1 MGFDY
6 TELFWKKKRTFK
18 FDYTSTLDTNWDFL
32 GFCFPIN
39 MIQIDNSYYYISE
52 DIPTGIPGVEG
63 SRVRG
68 TGFDDLTTKV
78 DIKYYKLSDVNIITE
93 SDMCLFS
100 STERLKI
107 FYLNIINIILDHNF
121 VQMSLLCLYQGKL
134 LNLQMLNP
142 LPN

>member
-1 MGFDY
+1 
-6 TELFWKKKRTFK
+6 
-18 FDYTSTLDTNWDFL
+18 
-32 GFCFPIN
+32 